1 MFKYFLEDI
10 QVKLNK
16 NKSISYIIIT
26 TLLSGCFNPFGVDMD
41 SAKSDIAEEIYY
53 NHLRSNYS
61 VLSKGYTI
69 NDKEYDINPLSL
81 KVDYAVLGNCKNLF
95 SISKDDVEKK
105 EKAINLT
112 YYAMSSDENIDKTA
126 YLACIDRYL
135 RTTELDA
142 ETLNNLINDP
152 DYSRMKLYSD
162 FNNKIKDIKKDG
174 KITLHETLEL
184 LSIMGKHTKEEKMQ
198 NYNSKVAAL

>member
-1 MFKYFLEDI
+1 M
-10 QVKLNK
+10 
-16 NKSISYIIIT
+16 
-26 TLLSGCFNPFGVDMD
+26 LSGCFNPFGIDLD

-61 VLSKGYTI
+61 SLSKNYTI
-69 NDKEYDINPLSL
+69 DDKEFDINPLSL
-81 KVDYAVLGNCKNLF
+81 SVDYAVMANCKSLF
-95 SISKDDVEKK
+95 SISKEDVEKK

-112 YYAMSSDENIDKTA
+112 YYAMSSTENIDKTA
-126 YLACIDRYL
+126 YIACIDRYL
-135 RTTELDA
+135 RTSELDA

-162 FNNKIKDIKKDG
+162 FDNKIKEIKVDG
-174 KITLHETLEL
+174 KITIHETLEL
-184 LSIMGKHTKEEKMQ
+184 LSIMSNHTKEEKKQ

>member
-1 MFKYFLEDI
+1 
-10 QVKLNK
+10 VKLNQK
-16 NKSISYIIIT
+16 NSISFIIFS
-26 TLLSGCFNPFGVDMD
+26 TLLSGCFNPFGIDLD

-61 VLSKGYTI
+61 SLSKNYTVD
-69 NDKEYDINPLSL
+69 DKEFDINPLSL
-81 KVDYAVLGNCKNLF
+81 SVDYAVMGNCKSLF
-95 SISKDDVEKK
+95 SISKEDVEKK

-112 YYAMSSDENIDKTA
+112 YYAMSSTENIDKTA
-126 YLACIDRYL
+126 YIACIDRYL
-135 RTTELDA
+135 RTSELDA

-162 FNNKIKDIKKDG
+162 FDNKIKEIKVDG

-184 LSIMGKHTKEEKMQ
+184 LSIMSNHTKEEKKQ

>member
-1 MFKYFLEDI
+1 MKI
-10 QVKLNK
+10 NQK
-16 NKSISYIIIT
+16 NSISFIIIT
-26 TLLSGCFNPFGVDMD
+26 TLLSGCFNPYGVDLD

-53 NHLRSNYS
+53 NHLRSNYTL
-61 VLSKGYTI
+61 LSKGYTI
-69 NDKEYDINPLSL
+69 DDKEFDINPLSL
-81 KVDYAVLGNCKNLF
+81 KVDYAVLGDCKSLF
-95 SISKDDVEKK
+95 SISKDDVVKK
-105 EKAINLT
+105 EKSTNLT

-135 RTTELDA
+135 RTTELDD

-162 FNNKIKDIKKDG
+162 FDNKIKNIKKDG

-184 LSIMGKHTKEEKMQ
+184 LSIMGKHNKEEKRQ

>member
-1 MFKYFLEDI
+1 M
-10 QVKLNK
+10 KLNK

-95 SISKDDVEKK
+95 SISKDDVVKK
-105 EKAINLT
+105 EKSTN
-112 YYAMSSDENIDKTA
+112 
-126 YLACIDRYL
+126 
-135 RTTELDA
+135 
-142 ETLNNLINDP
+142 
-152 DYSRMKLYSD
+152 
-162 FNNKIKDIKKDG
+162 
-174 KITLHETLEL
+174 
-184 LSIMGKHTKEEKMQ
+184 
-198 NYNSKVAAL
+198 

>member
-1 MFKYFLEDI
+1 MKI
-10 QVKLNK
+10 NQK
-16 NKSISYIIIT
+16 NSISFIIIT
-26 TLLSGCFNPFGVDMD
+26 TLLSGCFNPYGVDLD

-53 NHLRSNYS
+53 NHLRSNYTL
-61 VLSKGYTI
+61 LSKGYTI
-69 NDKEYDINPLSL
+69 DDKEFDINPLSL
-81 KVDYAVLGNCKNLF
+81 KVDYAVLGDCKSLF
-95 SISKDDVEKK
+95 SISKDDVVKK
-105 EKAINLT
+105 EKSTNLT

-162 FNNKIKDIKKDG
+162 FDKKIKNIKKDG

-184 LSIMGKHTKEEKMQ
+184 LSIMGKHDKEEKRQ

>member
-1 MFKYFLEDI
+1 M
-10 QVKLNK
+10 KLNK

-198 NYNSKVAAL
+198 HYNSKVAAL

>member
-1 MFKYFLEDI
+1 M
-10 QVKLNK
+10 KLNK

-61 VLSKGYTI
+61 VLS
-69 NDKEYDINPLSL
+69 N
-81 KVDYAVLGNCKNLF
+81 
-95 SISKDDVEKK
+95 
-105 EKAINLT
+105 
-112 YYAMSSDENIDKTA
+112 
-126 YLACIDRYL
+126 
-135 RTTELDA
+135 
-142 ETLNNLINDP
+142 
-152 DYSRMKLYSD
+152 
-162 FNNKIKDIKKDG
+162 G
-174 KITLHETLEL
+174 KITLHETLGL

>member
-1 MFKYFLEDI
+1 M
-10 QVKLNK
+10 KLNQK
-16 NKSISYIIIT
+16 KSISVIMFT
-26 TLLSGCFNPFGVDMD
+26 TFLSGCFNPFGIDLD

-61 VLSKGYTI
+61 SLSKNYTI
-69 NDKEYDINPLSL
+69 DDKEFDINPLSL
-81 KVDYAVLGNCKNLF
+81 SVDYAVMGNCKSLF
-95 SISKDDVEKK
+95 SISKEDVEKK

-112 YYAMSSDENIDKTA
+112 YYAMSSTENIDKTA
-126 YLACIDRYL
+126 YIACIDRYL
-135 RTTELDA
+135 RTSELDA
-142 ETLNNLINDP
+142 ETLNNLTNDP

-162 FNNKIKDIKKDG
+162 FDNKIKEIKVDG

-184 LSIMGKHTKEEKMQ
+184 LSIMSNHTKEEKKQ